1 MLNVNHANLVIDT
14 GAVVNISFYVSHA
27 NLVIDTGAVVNNMFN
42 VNHVTW
48 K

>member
-1 MLNVNHANLVIDT
+1 MYMFN
-14 GAVVNISFYVSHA
+14 VSHA